1 MVPDIGVVALSITA
15 VAIVYAPIAWFTRPD
30 DPPPA
35 EAWLSVVA
43 LAFLCTALA
52 FIVFFRLIAAIGP
65 ARSTL
70 ITFINPAV
78 AVVVGALVLDEE
90 ITWATVGGFVLVVSG
105 CWLATRQETEVI
117 AEAPIPLEPTATL
130 RTERSADGRA
140 RAGEPCL
147 GVFDDSPHHG
157 GRRLDGADGAAGLA
171 GIVRH
176 RRDVTS
182 RRQQWVEQRGMAAAT
197 AARHRCRSHRRRPR
211 GTP

>member
-1 MVPDIGVVALSITA
+1 M
-15 VAIVYAPIAWFTRPD
+15 
-30 DPPPA
+30 
-35 EAWLSVVA
+35 A

-130 RTERSADGRA
+130 RREIS
-140 RAGEPCL
+140 
-147 GVFDDSPHHG
+147 
-157 GRRLDGADGAAGLA
+157 
-171 GIVRH
+171 
-176 RRDVTS
+176 
-182 RRQQWVEQRGMAAAT
+182 
-197 AARHRCRSHRRRPR
+197 
-211 GTP
+211 